1 MSVQENDDL
10 IDFDEYAN
18 QDNDVNQE
26 DNLFDNYS
34 SDLES
39 SDLEDDDFMGKLNNN
54 SNEFDSEILSNL
66 LLQKG
71 ITDPSKIQ
79 IEDEDGNLT
88 EVDFNSLPLEEKLE
102 ILNYENSPEL
112 DDLEIETINYLREN
126 NVSLDDLI
134 KQFNIEHISKAPA
147 IFDIDKLKWMN
158 GITHQNLLN

>member
-10 IDFDEYAN
+10 IDFDEYTN

-26 DNLFDNYS
+26 DNLFDSYS

-39 SDLEDDDFMGKLNNN
+39 SDLEDDDFMDKLNNN

-134 KQFNIEHISKAPA
+134 N
-147 IFDIDKLKWMN
+147 
-158 GITHQNLLN
+158 